1 MKTTLTIKTNKELRD
16 KAKKV
21 ANELGVPLG
30 TVINAMLKQF
40 VREKEILLSVKTT
53 NEMTQRTINEAL
65 TGKELEI
72 FDSFKQ
78 WKKEMRSV

>member
-1 MKTTLTIKTNKELRD
+1 METTLTIKTNKELRN
-16 KAKKV
+16 KAKKT
-21 ANELGVPLG
+21 ANELGIPLG

-40 VREKEILLSVKTT
+40 VREKEILLSARNPNK
-53 NEMTQRTINEAL
+53 MTMRAIGEAL
-65 TGKELEI
+65 AGKKLET